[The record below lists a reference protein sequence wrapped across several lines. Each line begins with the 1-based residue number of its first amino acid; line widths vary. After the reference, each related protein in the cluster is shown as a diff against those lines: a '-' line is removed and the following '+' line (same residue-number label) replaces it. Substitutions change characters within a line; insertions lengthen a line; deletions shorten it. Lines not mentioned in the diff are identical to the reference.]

1 MISLWR
7 RGWQAIWQRARSL
20 RADSLALFFALADPR
35 MPRLARW
42 LVWGIVA
49 YALSPIDL
57 IPDFIPVIGFL
68 DELILLPLAIAFAIR
83 CIPAPVMVDARARA
97 AAQPQRVKLLAGA
110 VLIGLVWLG
119 LGGLIGWY
127 WLG

>member
-1 MISLWR
+1 MIARWR
-7 RGWQAIWQRARSL
+7 RVGQAIGQRARSL

-35 MPRLARW
+35 MPRAARW

-83 CIPAPVMVDARARA
+83 WIPAPVMADARARA

-119 LGGLIGWY
+119 LGVLVAWY
-127 WLG
+127 CLG

>member
-83 CIPAPVMVDARARA
+83 WIPAPVMADARARA
-97 AAQPQRVKLLAGA
+97 AAQPQRVELLVGA
-110 VLIGLVWLG
+110 VLVCLIWLG

>member
-83 CIPAPVMVDARARA
+83 WIPAPVMADARARA
-97 AAQPQRVKLLAGA
+97 AAQPQRVELLVGA
-110 VLIGLVWLG
+110 VLVGLIWLG